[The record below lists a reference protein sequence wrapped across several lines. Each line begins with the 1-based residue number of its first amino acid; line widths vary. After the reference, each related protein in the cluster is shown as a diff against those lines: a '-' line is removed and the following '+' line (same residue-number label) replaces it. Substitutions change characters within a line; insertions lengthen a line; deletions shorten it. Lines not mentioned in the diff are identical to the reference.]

1 MVTALLPP
9 LDPAVAIV
17 PPADRIS
24 KRELERR
31 VAALKSMSGA
41 ELRNE
46 YRLLFGI
53 ECYSHNYAVL
63 RDRCKWRLYTL
74 CHGHLSAE
82 ALRYAATLSDFSRL
96 RERQPAIR
104 RATTWEEETVHLDV
118 PCADTTKGTTVA
130 DFMAVPGRAIRK
142 KYKGRDHIVHSLSD
156 GRLLYNCVEYGSVT
170 AVAKIITG
178 YKCSGND
185 FFKDAERIT
194 Q

>member
-1 MVTALLPP
+1 MVTTLLPA

-17 PPADRIS
+17 PPTDRIS

-31 VAALKSMSGA
+31 VATLKTMSGA

-63 RDRCKWRLYTL
+63 RERCKWRLYTL
-74 CHGHLSAE
+74 CHGHLSAD

-96 RERQPAIR
+96 RERQPATPR
-104 RATTWEEETVHLDV
+104 VTAREEETVHLGA
-118 PCADTTKGTTVA
+118 PCTDNTKGSAVA
-130 DFMAVPGRAIRK
+130 DFMAVPGRAIKK
-142 KYKGRDHIVHSLSD
+142 KYKGREHIVHSLSD
-156 GRLLYNCVEYGSVT
+156 GRLLYNSVEYGSVT

-178 YKCSGND
+178 YKCSGNE

>member
-31 VAALKSMSGA
+31 VAALKTMSGA

-74 CHGHLSAE
+74 CHGRLSAE

-96 RERQPAIR
+96 RERRPTIR
-104 RATTWEEETVHLDV
+104 MSTTREEETVQLGISCTEAVTD
-118 PCADTTKGTTVA
+118 ATVA

-142 KYKGRDHIVHSLSD
+142 SYKGRDHVVHSLSD

-178 YKCSGND
+178 YKCSGNE